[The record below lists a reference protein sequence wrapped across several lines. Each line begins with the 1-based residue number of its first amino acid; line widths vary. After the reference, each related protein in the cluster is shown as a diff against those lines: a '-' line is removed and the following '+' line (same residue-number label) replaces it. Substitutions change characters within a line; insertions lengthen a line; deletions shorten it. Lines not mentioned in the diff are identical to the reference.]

1 MIGEEDDRLAVGRQ
15 LDAAADQALAGQLG
29 VAVRHIALQE
39 RAVESQADAVGAI
52 GDLPGRGSEGVGVGE
67 PVAARP
73 GVGGELDEV
82 GARAG
87 DGDLGEAGEVDRWDA
102 DGQVVKTW
110 TDRHTD
116 VPCNV
121 MPLNGRE
128 IRGPNQT
135 YVVANTSIA
144 LQGHY
149 ADIVE
154 SDRAIVGSTTYD
166 ILLVEHTLDTM
177 TVLSCEVVR

>member
-1 MIGEEDDRLAVGRQ
+1 MQGIVDPRLMGALESHFPDRCTIQCLT
-15 LDAAADQALAGQLG
+15 
-29 VAVRHIALQE
+29 E
-39 RAVESQADAVGAI
+39 T
-52 GDLPGRGSEGVGVGE
+52 
-67 PVAARP
+67 
-73 GVGGELDEV
+73 
-82 GARAG
+82 
-87 DGDLGEAGEVDRWDA
+87 VDT

-110 TDRHTD
+110 TDRYTD

-121 MPLNGRE
+121 MPLKGRE
-128 IRGPNQT
+128 IKRPNQT

-166 ILLVEHTLDTM
+166 ILLVESPLNTM
-177 TVLSCEVVR
+177 TRLSCEVVR

>member
-1 MIGEEDDRLAVGRQ
+1 MQGIVDPRLMGALESHFPDRCTVQYLTETV
-15 LDAAADQALAGQLG
+15 
-29 VAVRHIALQE
+29 
-39 RAVESQADAVGAI
+39 
-52 GDLPGRGSEGVGVGE
+52 
-67 PVAARP
+67 
-73 GVGGELDEV
+73 
-82 GARAG
+82 
-87 DGDLGEAGEVDRWDA
+87 DA

-110 TDRHTD
+110 TDRYTD

-121 MPLNGRE
+121 MPLKGRE

-154 SDRAIVGSTTYD
+154 SDRAIVGGTTYN
-166 ILLVEHTLDTM
+166 ILLAEHTLDTM

>member
-1 MIGEEDDRLAVGRQ
+1 MRGIVDPRLMGALESHFPDRCTIQYL
-15 LDAAADQALAGQLG
+15 
-29 VAVRHIALQE
+29 
-39 RAVESQADAVGAI
+39 
-52 GDLPGRGSEGVGVGE
+52 SETV
-67 PVAARP
+67 
-73 GVGGELDEV
+73 
-82 GARAG
+82 
-87 DGDLGEAGEVDRWDA
+87 DA

-121 MPLNGRE
+121 MPLKGRE
-128 IRGPNQT
+128 IKRPNQT

-154 SDRAIVGSTTYD
+154 SDRAIVGGTTYN
-166 ILLVEHTLDTM
+166 ILLAEHTLDAM

>member
-1 MIGEEDDRLAVGRQ
+1 MRSIVDPRLMGALESHFPDRCAVQYLTEDV
-15 LDAAADQALAGQLG
+15 
-29 VAVRHIALQE
+29 
-39 RAVESQADAVGAI
+39 
-52 GDLPGRGSEGVGVGE
+52 
-67 PVAARP
+67 
-73 GVGGELDEV
+73 
-82 GARAG
+82 
-87 DGDLGEAGEVDRWDA
+87 DA
-102 DGQVVKTW
+102 DGQVTTAWK
-110 TDRHTD
+110 DRHVD

-121 MPLNGRE
+121 TSLKGKE

-154 SDRAIVGSTTYD
+154 SDRAIVGDTTYD
-166 ILLVEHTLDTM
+166 ILLAEHTLDTM

>member
-1 MIGEEDDRLAVGRQ
+1 MQGIVDPRLMGALESHFPDRCTIQYL
-15 LDAAADQALAGQLG
+15 
-29 VAVRHIALQE
+29 
-39 RAVESQADAVGAI
+39 
-52 GDLPGRGSEGVGVGE
+52 SETV
-67 PVAARP
+67 
-73 GVGGELDEV
+73 
-82 GARAG
+82 
-87 DGDLGEAGEVDRWDA
+87 DA

-121 MPLNGRE
+121 MPLKGRE

-154 SDRAIVGSTTYD
+154 SDRAIVGDTTYD
-166 ILLVEHTLDTM
+166 ILLVEQILDTM
-177 TVLSCEVVR
+177 TRLSCEVVR